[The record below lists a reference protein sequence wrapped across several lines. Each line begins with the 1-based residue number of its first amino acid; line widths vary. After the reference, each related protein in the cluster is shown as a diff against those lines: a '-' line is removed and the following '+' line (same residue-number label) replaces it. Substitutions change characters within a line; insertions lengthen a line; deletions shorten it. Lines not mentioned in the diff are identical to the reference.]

1 MADILY
7 KKTGDI
13 FNQHSYWTK
22 QPVDAITYYI
32 EKYTKKS
39 DVVLDPFC
47 GSGMTGLAAKLT
59 GRKAMLG
66 DLSPAAVHISK
77 GFNLEID
84 FSKDKLSDF
93 LQRVD
98 KEIGHLYKTN
108 CIQCGKEA
116 EIKYEI
122 IGETYLK
129 EDGSSFTEAEEVFN
143 SIKHQTKYSSE
154 IDRKAFKFNGFEP
167 IKYCYICPCSKN
179 KIFKNLDDK
188 DWKKLKEIQKIKRSF
203 PAEDFFGKESKRNLK
218 KNIFKVKDLYSEKN
232 LFALN
237 RLLELIKHEDKG
249 NFYEFLMFNFSAIVF
264 NCSLMSR
271 YREYENTSIKMGT
284 YYVPA
289 IIKDNNV
296 LISFMRKALK
306 NFESKTNLMK
316 LFLSHSVDISQM
328 DATSLMG
335 LKDESVDF
343 IYTDPPYVD
352 IINYSEL
359 NLVWEAWLSIYKPSK
374 NEMIV
379 CKEENKSLDYYYDLF
394 AKFFAEAARV
404 LKKGSYMVVIFHHPN
419 IEYWGRL
426 QKLIL
431 DSNFSVEMNDTPVRL
446 ISQNKTSSQ
455 HKTNKNTQTF
465 MGIVLKKQGLK
476 KPKSR
481 VLLKMDPEVVK
492 EIQIKAEECG
502 FHSSSEQY
510 DYLINYSMNRYD
522 LSSLV
527 PK

>member
-22 QPVDAITYYI
+22 QPVDAITHYI
-32 EKYTKKS
+32 ESYTKKN

-59 GRKAMLG
+59 GREAILG

-84 FSKDKLSDF
+84 FSKDKLDLF
-93 LQRVD
+93 LEKIS
-98 KEIGHLYKTN
+98 KEIGGVYKTE
-108 CIQCGKEA
+108 CIHCKEEA
-116 EIKYEI
+116 DIRYEI
-122 IGETYLK
+122 IGETYLM
-129 EDGSSFTEAEEVFN
+129 EDGSKFSEAVEVFN
-143 SIKHQTKYSSE
+143 SIKNKTEYRSRINHK
-154 IDRKAFKFNGFEP
+154 IHKFNGFEP

-179 KIFKNLDDK
+179 KIFKDLDDR
-188 DWKKLKEIQKIKRSF
+188 DQQKLEKIKKIKRNF
-203 PAEDFFGKESKRNLK
+203 PNYNFFGKESKRNLK
-218 KNIFKVKDLYSEKN
+218 KNIFKVKDLYSDKN

-237 RLLELIKHEDKG
+237 KLLELIKNEANG
-249 NFYEFLMFNFSAIVF
+249 NFYEFLMFNFSAIIF

-289 IIKDNNV
+289 TIKDNNV
-296 LISFMRKALK
+296 LISYTRKAQK
-306 NFESKTNLMK
+306 NFEAKTNLMN
-316 LFLSHSVDISQM
+316 LFKSHSVKIAQM
-328 DATSLMG
+328 DATSLKS
-335 LKDESVDF
+335 LKDESIDF

-359 NLVWEAWLSIYKPSK
+359 NLVWEAWLSIHIPAK

-394 AKFFAEAARV
+394 AKFFSEAARV

-419 IEYWGRL
+419 IDYWGRL

-431 DSNFSVEMNDTPVRL
+431 ASNFIIEMDDTPVRL

-455 HKTNKNTQTF
+455 HKTNKNTQSF
-465 MGIVLKKQGLK
+465 MGIVLKKQRTQKRKAKDLPRLK
-476 KPKSR
+476 KSD
-481 VLLKMDPEVVK
+481 VES
-492 EIQIKAEECG
+492 IKKLAAEQG
-502 FHSSSEQY
+502 FLTSSEQY
-510 DYLINYSMNRYD
+510 DYLINYCMNRYD
-522 LSSLV
+522 LSTLV
-527 PK
+527 LE